1 MSQHPSQRPSQH
13 RPKHASKHPPQS
25 RERPD
30 VVAAQKV
37 LAEVWPGGARA
48 SSVEL
53 LKALHVL
60 TRDGGLNLD
69 SRRKLKQVLH
79 LVQLLRAPLDALLA
93 EAPDAVIADLGTG
106 KSYLGFLLYDLV
118 VGPAGVGSLV
128 GVDVRAELVE
138 RSQALARQCGFERM
152 SFVAGEIANTA
163 LPGERADMVTAL
175 HACDTAT
182 DDAIRF
188 ALRHKAKV
196 VALIPCCQAEVASL
210 LEGAKPAPIDQ
221 LWRHPMHRRE
231 FGAHATNVLRAL
243 VLEAQGYKVRV
254 TEFTGLEHSL
264 KNELILA
271 TRHQQSNPIAR
282 RKLDQLVEQ
291 LGVRPAL
298 LDVMD
303 AAA

>member
-1 MSQHPSQRPSQH
+1 MTKQHSHKRPPS
-13 RPKHASKHPPQS
+13 S

-30 VVAAQKV
+30 VIAAQKV
-37 LAEVWPGGARA
+37 LAEMWPGPARE
-48 SSVEL
+48 SSVTL

-69 SRRKLKQVLH
+69 TRRKLKQVLH
-79 LVQLLRAPLDALLA
+79 LVQLLRPSIDALLA
-93 EAPDAVIADLGTG
+93 PENGEDGNDPVIADLGTG
-106 KSYLGFLLYDLV
+106 KSYLGFILYDLV
-118 VGPAGVGSLV
+118 IGPAGRGSIVGI
-128 GVDVRAELVE
+128 DVRAELVE
-138 RSQALARQCGFERM
+138 RSQQLAKACGFERM
-152 SFVAGEIANTA
+152 SFVAGGIADTV
-163 LPGERADMVTAL
+163 LPGGHAEGGRADMVTAL

-188 ALRHKAKV
+188 ALRHEAKV

-210 LEGAKPAPIDQ
+210 LEHAKPGPIDQ

-231 FGAHATNVLRAL
+231 FGAHATNVLRGL
-243 VLEAQGYKVRV
+243 VLEAKGYKVRV
-254 TEFTGLEHSL
+254 TEFTGLEHTL

-271 TRHQQSNPIAR
+271 TRHQQSNPVAR

-291 LGVRPAL
+291 LGVRPGL

-303 AAA
+303 APAS